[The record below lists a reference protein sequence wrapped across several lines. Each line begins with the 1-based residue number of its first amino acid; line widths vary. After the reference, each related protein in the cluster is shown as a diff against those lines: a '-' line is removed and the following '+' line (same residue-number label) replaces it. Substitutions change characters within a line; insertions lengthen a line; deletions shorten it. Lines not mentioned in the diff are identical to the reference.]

1 MDQEVWE
8 ENERKKEC
16 LKSYQKAVRR
26 EERILQEIQRLR
38 LDRIFPEVI
47 NDGMPHGSSQT
58 DLSDYIILVDEQ
70 IDLLKQ
76 ERLEKAKIR
85 SDIEGR
91 IRELKDDDEQDVLK
105 IRYIK
110 GVNKWEDVAKEM
122 NYSLRKIHKLH
133 SSALIHLKI

>member
-1 MDQEVWE
+1 MDQEVRE
-8 ENERKKEC
+8 ENERKKEY

-38 LDRIFPEVI
+38 LDRIFPEVV

-70 IDLLKQ
+70 INLLKQ

-85 SDIEGR
+85 NDIER
-91 IRELKDDDEQDVLK
+91 HIRELKNDDEQDILK

-122 NYSLRKIHKLH
+122 NYSLRKIHNLH
-133 SSALIHLKI
+133 NSALTRLKI